1 MDNQFPFVGF
11 RNQKSTTM
19 KLLVCISNVPDT
31 TTKVKF
37 KDNFSAFDDTS
48 VQWVINP
55 WDELALTRAVELKDD
70 PEAHVSE
77 VWVVNV
83 GLALAEP
90 TLRKCLAIGADKAI
104 RIDADPKD
112 AFYTATQLATFIQTQ
127 TFGFVICGIES
138 GDYNDASVGGMLAEM
153 LDVPSVSSVSGIR
166 FENKHPVIQRDVA
179 NGKEEVTVDG
189 LAVLIVQKG
198 FAKVPKI
205 PNMRGIMTARKKPL
219 DVIAAIESEVL
230 VSFVGYKMTP
240 VKSKVKLVEADQ
252 VAQLVELLNK
262 EAKVI

>member
-1 MDNQFPFVGF
+1 
-11 RNQKSTTM
+11 M

-37 KDNFSAFDDTS
+37 KDNSTTFDDMG

-55 WDELALTRAVELKDD
+55 WDELALTRAVELKED
-70 PEAHVSE
+70 PDAHVSE
-77 VWVVNV
+77 IWVVNV
-83 GLALAEP
+83 GLALTEP

-104 RIDADPKD
+104 RIDADPQD
-112 AFYTATQLATFIQTQ
+112 AFFTATQLAAFIQQ
-127 TFGFVICGIES
+127 ETFGFVICGIES

-166 FENKHPVIQRDVA
+166 FEKAHAVIQRDVA
-179 NGKEEVTVDG
+179 NGKEEVSVEG
-189 LAVLIVQKG
+189 LAVIIVQKG
-198 FAKVPKI
+198 FAQVPKI

-219 DVIAAIESEVL
+219 EVMAAIESESL
-230 VSFVGYKMTP
+230 VTFVDYKLP
-240 VKSKVKLVEADQ
+240 SPKSKVKLVEAAQ
-252 VAQLVELLNK
+252 VAQLVDLLSK